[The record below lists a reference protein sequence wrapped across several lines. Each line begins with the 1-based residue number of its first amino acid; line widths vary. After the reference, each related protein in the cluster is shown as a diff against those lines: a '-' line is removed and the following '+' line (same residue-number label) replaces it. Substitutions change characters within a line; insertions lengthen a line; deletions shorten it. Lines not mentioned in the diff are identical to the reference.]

1 MPRSEEL
8 RGNDVL
14 EFLVKNVGRF
24 RSKSLSNNARKF
36 QGNSAAQCLGSSARM
51 FQDNNAALH
60 QLQLVVG
67 FPNSKKNNSAG
78 ASLASNAQ
86 HPIILSVK

>member
-24 RSKSLSNNARKF
+24 RSKSLINNAMKF
-36 QGNSAAQCLGSSARM
+36 QGNSAAQYLGSSARM
-51 FQDNNAALH
+51 FQDNNAVLH

-67 FPNSKKNNSAG
+67 S
-78 ASLASNAQ
+78 
-86 HPIILSVK
+86 